1 MAQDPRH
8 VLERGALSVSMPHRV
23 RLALT
28 ILRVGTAAMLII
40 HGVARAAL
48 GIVDDFGGA
57 LTAWGFPAGIALAW
71 TITVV
76 EIVGGAAMAAGY
88 LVRPVAAWFAFQ
100 LAMGIYLIH
109 ARVGWFVVGAG
120 RNGME
125 FSVLL
130 ILCLAV
136 IAMTSKDAL
145 AFTQR
150 SRRIQP

>member
-1 MAQDPRH
+1 MAQDPRDI
-8 VLERGALSVSMPHRV
+8 LERGALSASMPHRV

-28 ILRVGTAAMLII
+28 SLRVGTAALLII
-40 HGVARAAL
+40 HGVARASL

-57 LTAWGFPAGIALAW
+57 LTAWGFPAGFALAW

-76 EIVGGAAMAAGY
+76 EIVGGVAMMAGY
-88 LVRPVAAWFAFQ
+88 LVKPIAAWFAFQ

-130 ILCLAV
+130 ILCLGV
-136 IAMTSKDAL
+136 VAMTSKDAL
-145 AFTQR
+145 TLPQR
-150 SRRIQP
+150 RRRIQP